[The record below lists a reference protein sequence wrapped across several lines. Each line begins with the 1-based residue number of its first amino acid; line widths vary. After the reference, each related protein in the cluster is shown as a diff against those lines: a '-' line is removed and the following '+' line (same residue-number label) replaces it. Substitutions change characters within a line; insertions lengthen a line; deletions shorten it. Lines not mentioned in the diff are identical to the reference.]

1 MGIFDVHHQRN
12 MPHLLNICISKGN
25 GFLFSDV
32 SIYIYI
38 FTLSP
43 IIYKY
48 ICRLDNY
55 VLLAIDGRLPTVF
68 QLWYSLKKKIGDKD
82 CCTVAYKYDLF
93 IFKPDKWQA
102 IFHNITT
109 HLF

>member
-12 MPHLLNICISKGN
+12 MPHLLNIFISKGK

-55 VLLAIDGRLPTVF
+55 VLPAIDGRLPTVF
-68 QLWYSLKKKIGDKD
+68 QLWYSLKKKN
-82 CCTVAYKYDLF
+82 
-93 IFKPDKWQA
+93 WR
-102 IFHNITT
+102 
-109 HLF
+109 